1 VFTRKGW
8 IGPVV
13 VGILAGGASA
23 AWPAGAHADEESRLP
38 VIPAIYRIGPAPAGE
53 RSTTEATP
61 VVGESQ
67 SPGGVLKAA
76 LERWRG
82 GGSEGGVPVSTA
94 IYRVEKPEP
103 GESSSTEP
111 ASADD
116 ESESTGTDVKF
127 DLVRW
132 RGGWGRGWGW
142 GGGWGRGWGWGGRRW
157 GWGGGFRR
165 WGWGGPGWGYGFYRP
180 RFYRPFFYGGFGYPG
195 YGYAYNG
202 CGYGGYSGACGGCG
216 YPGYGYAYNGSGY
229 GGYPMSYGGY
239 GYW

>member
-1 VFTRKGW
+1 M
-8 IGPVV
+8 
-13 VGILAGGASA
+13 
-23 AWPAGAHADEESRLP
+23 
-38 VIPAIYRIGPAPAGE
+38 PAIYRIGPAPAGE

-61 VVGESQ
+61 AVGESQ
-67 SPGGVLKAA
+67 SPATGVLKAA

-94 IYRVEKPEP
+94 IYRVEKPQT
-103 GESSSTEP
+103 GESSSTESI
-111 ASADD
+111 SADD
-116 ESESTGTDVKF
+116 ESKSTGTDVKF

-142 GGGWGRGWGWGGRRW
+142 GGGWGRGWGWGGRRFGW
-157 GWGGGFRR
+157 GWGGGFRP
-165 WGWGGPGWGYGFYRP
+165 WGWGFYRP

-229 GGYPMSYGGY
+229 GGYPMAYGGYGYGGYPMSYGGY